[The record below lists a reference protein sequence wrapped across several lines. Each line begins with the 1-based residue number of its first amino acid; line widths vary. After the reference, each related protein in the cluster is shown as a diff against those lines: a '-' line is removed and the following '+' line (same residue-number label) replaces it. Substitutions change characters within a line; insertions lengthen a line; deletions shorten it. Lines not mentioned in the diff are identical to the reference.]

1 MHCVFTHVIF
11 DNLEDANVKNMENTK
26 NQEAAIKIQFLNF
39 VVKKCFFPEMT
50 PLICKL
56 LSSTDTGKTLEH
68 RYTLADAH
76 TSICRQANLKKLL

>member
-1 MHCVFTHVIF
+1 
-11 DNLEDANVKNMENTK
+11 MENTK

-39 VVKKCFFPEMT
+39 VVKKGFFSEMI

-56 LSSTDTGKTLEH
+56 VSSTDTGKTLEH

-76 TSICRQANLKKLL
+76 TSICRQTNLKKLL

>member
-39 VVKKCFFPEMT
+39 VVKKCFFSRNDT
-50 PLICKL
+50 
-56 LSSTDTGKTLEH
+56 TDM
-68 RYTLADAH
+68 
-76 TSICRQANLKKLL
+76 